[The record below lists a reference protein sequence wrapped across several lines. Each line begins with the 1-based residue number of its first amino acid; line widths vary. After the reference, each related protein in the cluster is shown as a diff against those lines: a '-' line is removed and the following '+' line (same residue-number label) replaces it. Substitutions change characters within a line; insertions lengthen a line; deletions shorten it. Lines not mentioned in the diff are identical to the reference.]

1 MNFVPHGLLI
11 ISLIQQM
18 SLFLVIAYLLSKTP
32 LFIPIVQLSERLPH
46 RICIYLL
53 FSAFCILGTYFG
65 KPVDDAIANTRAIG
79 AVLGGLFGGPV
90 VGFLVGL
97 TGGLHRYQLG
107 GFTDFACAISTCAEG
122 LMAGCVHA
130 IYRHRK
136 SLNDRPYSPLLVFVV
151 TLGAE
156 AMQMLLL
163 LLLAK
168 PYPQALELVKTISLP
183 MLITNPIGAALFMA
197 MISDRKS
204 LYEKFSSNY
213 SQRALRLAQRIV
225 GVLPDL
231 NTASAKQMAE
241 ILRQET
247 GVSAVAITNRHQV
260 LAFTGL
266 GHDHH
271 LPGTPI
277 TSELTYQAIA
287 NNQVMF
293 ADGQQIH
300 YHCQCSRCCPLGSV
314 LVIPLRCAGEVIGT
328 VKLYESK
335 RKMFLNINRT
345 LGEGIAHIIEEQLVS
360 SRLIQQQNLLTQ
372 AELKLVRAQ
381 IHPHFLFNAL
391 NTITAVIRKD
401 PRQARQLIH
410 DLALFLRTSLKQQ
423 PELTTLADELKLT
436 RAYLNIEQLRYGD
449 RLTIKWDIPARFMAC
464 PLPSFTVQPLVENAL
479 KHGLSQKLKD
489 AQLTIYIQQSQTE
502 QELLVIEDNAG
513 LFPKEPNQGLGLNIV
528 TTRLQNFLGQ
538 QAKLNID
545 CCQGCYT
552 RVGVP
557 LSGENHAQRYIS

>member
-1 MNFVPHGLLI
+1 MDFVPHGLLI
-11 ISLIQQM
+11 ISLVQQM

-53 FSAFCILGTYFG
+53 FSTFCILGTYFG
-65 KPVDDAIANTRAIG
+65 KPVDGAIANTRAIG

-107 GFTDFACAISTCAEG
+107 GFTDFACAISTCTEG
-122 LMAGCVHA
+122 LLAGCIHA
-130 IYRHRK
+130 IYRKKRP
-136 SLNDRPYSPLLVFVV
+136 LNDRPYSPIFVFII
-151 TLGAE
+151 TLIAE
-156 AMQMLLL
+156 AVQMLLL

-168 PYPQALELVKTISLP
+168 PYPQALALVKTIFLP
-183 MLITNPIGAALFMA
+183 MLIANPLGAALFMA

-204 LYEKFSSNY
+204 IYDKFSSNY

-231 NTASAKQMAE
+231 NTTSARQMAE

-247 GVSAVAITNRHQV
+247 GVSAVAITDCHQV
-260 LAFTGL
+260 LAFTGM
-266 GHDHH
+266 GNDHH
-271 LPGTPI
+271 LVSTPI
-277 TSELTYQAIA
+277 TSTLTYRAIA
-287 NNQVMF
+287 NNQVIF

-300 YHCQCSRCCPLGSV
+300 YHCQCSTSCPLGSV

-335 RKMFLNINRT
+335 RKMFLSINRT

-360 SRLIQQQNLLTQ
+360 SRVTQQQNLLTQ

-401 PRQARQLIH
+401 PHQARQLIY
-410 DLALFLRTSLKQQ
+410 DLALFLRTSLKHQ
-423 PELTTLADELKLT
+423 PELTTLANELKLT
-436 RAYLNIEQLRYGD
+436 RAYLHIEQLRYGD
-449 RLTIKWDIPARFMAC
+449 RLCINWDIPARFMAS
-464 PLPSFTVQPLVENAL
+464 PLPSFTLQPLVENAL

-489 AQLTIYIQQSQTE
+489 AKLSIYIRQDEGQHS
-502 QELLVIEDNAG
+502 LVVEDNAG
-513 LFPKEPNQGLGLNIV
+513 LFPEQPNRGVGLNIV
-528 TTRLQNFLGQ
+528 MTRLQNFLGQ
-538 QAKLNID
+538 HTHLDID
-545 CCQGCYT
+545 CSPGIYT

-557 LSGENHAQRYIS
+557 LSGENNAHRYIS